1 MGIWLGIEPRTGE
14 HRVALLNGGPG
25 IRVRTIVRVPD
36 SEKWKA
42 DEISK
47 LRATTKMQNP
57 MVEEQTETK
66 TARETKGL
74 DF

>member
-14 HRVALLNGGPG
+14 HRVALLEGGPV
-25 IRVRTIVRVPD
+25 IRVRTVIRVPD

-42 DEISK
+42 DEIAK
-47 LRATTKMQNP
+47 LRATPRKPNP
-57 MVEEQTETK
+57 LDEEQTETK

-74 DF
+74 DI